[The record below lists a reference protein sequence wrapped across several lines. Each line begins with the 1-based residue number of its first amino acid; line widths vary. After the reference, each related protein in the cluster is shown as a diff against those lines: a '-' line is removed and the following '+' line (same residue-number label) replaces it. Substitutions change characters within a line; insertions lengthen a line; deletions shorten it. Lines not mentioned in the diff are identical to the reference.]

1 MIVTIEFK
9 GINSVVLAPPP
20 VVLSSDEED
29 EADNSS
35 TGSTN
40 RLDSVSPRPADSA
53 HSSPAPSGGRVEA
66 AVKSTAEQDE
76 FGSDFFEDVNMRVT
90 IPRRARMKDQVKP
103 LLSARHPFPT
113 PPLVGEKKKKRRKSQ
128 DNHRL
133 DL

>member
-1 MIVTIEFK
+1 MVSASLT
-9 GINSVVLAPPP
+9 

-66 AVKSTAEQDE
+66 AVKSPAEQDE

-90 IPRRARMKDQVKP
+90 IPRRARMKDQVRS
-103 LLSARHPFPT
+103 LLPALFPT
-113 PPLVGEKKKKRRKSQ
+113 FSE
-128 DNHRL
+128 NN
-133 DL
+133 